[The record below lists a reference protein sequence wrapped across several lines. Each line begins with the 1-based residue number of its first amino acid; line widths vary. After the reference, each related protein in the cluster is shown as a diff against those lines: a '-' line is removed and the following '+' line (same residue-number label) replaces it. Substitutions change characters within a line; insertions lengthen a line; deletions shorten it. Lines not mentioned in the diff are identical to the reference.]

1 MRRVGRVLRDPRFCA
16 FYRSE
21 QFVNQR
27 TFMHSSSLPD
37 QPSRVQN
44 NPEDGQTD
52 GGAVL
57 RSQGGS

>member
-1 MRRVGRVLRDPRFCA
+1 MQRGGRVLRSPRFCA
-16 FYRSE
+16 FYFSE

-27 TFMHSSSLPD
+27 PFMHPSSPPNH
-37 QPSRVQN
+37 PSRVQN